1 VTGAPLQRRFLPV
14 AECPISAH
22 RLQHQLAV
30 MDDDA
35 FDRDRAWPPDF
46 GAWWSDL
53 RVAAA
58 FLTRLPIRQEEPG
71 RLSALPRAARCFP
84 LVGLGIG
91 LAAGVVYAVA
101 IELVLPP
108 ILAAVLAV
116 AAAVLVTGALHEDG
130 LADTADGF
138 GGGGDREAKL
148 RIMRDSRI
156 GTYGVAALLLAFA
169 LRVAGLAALGDSG
182 EVVAVLIACH
192 AASRAFVVVV
202 MWREPSARSDGLAA
216 SAGRPG
222 DMATAWAAA
231 LGVLVTLVFVGLDAF
246 IAIGAGAAVALLIAR
261 LARRQI
267 GGITGDVLGAVQ
279 QGTEVAL
286 LLAIVA
292 QA

>member
-1 VTGAPLQRRFLPV
+1 
-14 AECPISAH
+14 
-22 RLQHQLAV
+22 
-30 MDDDA
+30 MDDDRPDWNDAAGKA
-35 FDRDRAWPPDF
+35 FAAWRT
-46 GAWWSDL
+46 DL

-58 FLTRLPIRQEEPG
+58 FLTRLPIRLPDAVTPA
-71 RLSALPRAARCFP
+71 ALARAARSFP
-84 LVGLGIG
+84 LVGLAIG
-91 LAAGVVYAVA
+91 AAGGIVYWLATA
-101 IELVLPP
+101 IALP
-108 ILAAVLAV
+108 AAPAAMLAV
-116 AAAVLVTGALHEDG
+116 GAIVLLTGALHEDG
-130 LADTADGF
+130 LADAVDGL
-138 GGGGDREAKL
+138 GGGRDREDKL